1 KIMAKDKEFE
11 EQLNKLTEGITL
23 DQICN
28 YPGIRQNVDLD
39 IIFDSWNEDQER
51 TKKMFLKL
59 VEQVSRRRKE
69 LEKHLAKSTS
79 QPEFANVYKE
89 DDFIVFQTKEG
100 EYEMPIEDILR
111 VIHKK
116 EEDDGNV

>member
-1 KIMAKDKEFE
+1 MAKDKEFE